1 MTRRV
6 CFRKTVLWFAVLLF
20 TCFVAGNVNNALAE
34 QLAFAAPG
42 PYQISGIDASK
53 SGDGMILR
61 VTGSSP
67 PTFTMY
73 ELFEPER
80 IILDIADASFAESLK
95 LPMQLEAGPVS
106 QIKGQILDNKEPL
119 VARLEMIT
127 TGDAGYSVERD
138 ENDIVISFARKEAV
152 TETPAIIASAKKSPA
167 MEEKAAEPAESTG
180 EEIETPQSDEIKV
193 VQTAEEPVPTP
204 AMEEKAAEPAESM
217 GEEIETPQSEEI
229 KVVQAAEEPV
239 PTPAVPRPA
248 LDEFAYAGYEKQ
260 PITVDFYKIDLHN
273 VFRLF
278 GEISGMNIVVAQG
291 VGGTLTLALDNVP
304 WDFVLDVI
312 LNLQNLQAIE
322 RYNTLVIAPKGATFE
337 WPERE
342 EEKVAV
348 KKDAAILAEG
358 EKLQVVQKMELP
370 PEVLEAQKLIR
381 EAKTLEKQEEF
392 DDALM
397 MYEKAFEMWPDNGKL
412 AARLASLY
420 LVHMG
425 MNAKAVYYGKQ
436 ALKIDEKDSVSALY
450 TAIGLANMKRND
462 EAKEYFEIAVSDKRP
477 DSEALISYAM
487 FSEDTGNFLNALLLL
502 ARHEDLYGDSL
513 DTMIARARILDKEGS
528 SAKAAAEYRAILL
541 SGYQLPADLTRYIK
555 GRLALESS
563 KSQER
568 M

>member
-6 CFRKTVLWFAVLLF
+6 CFRKTVLWLAVLLF
-20 TCFVAGNVNNALAE
+20 TYFVAGNVNNAMAE

-42 PYQISGIDASK
+42 PYQVTGINTSK
-53 SGDGMILR
+53 SDDGITLR
-61 VTGSSP
+61 VTGSGP

-80 IILDIADASFAESLK
+80 VILDIADGSFNDSLK
-95 LPMQLEAGPVS
+95 FPMKLDAGPVT
-106 QIKGQILDNKEPL
+106 QIQGKILDDKKPL

-127 TGDAGYSVERD
+127 AGDASYSVER
-138 ENDIVISFARKEAV
+138 EGNDILISFKQKEAG
-152 TETPAIIASAKKSPA
+152 TEAPAIMASAKKSPVVEK
-167 MEEKAAEPAESTG
+167 MEAEPAQELKELEVEVAQP
-180 EEIETPQSDEIKV
+180 EEVKV
-193 VQTAEEPVPTP
+193 EQAEEPMSVQPEAKSSP
-204 AMEEKAAEPAESM
+204 A
-217 GEEIETPQSEEI
+217 PQPKSAPPI
-229 KVVQAAEEPV
+229 A
-239 PTPAVPRPA
+239 
-248 LDEFAYAGYEKQ
+248 DEFKMAGYDKQ

-278 GEISGMNIVVAQG
+278 GEISGMNIVIAEG

-312 LNLQNLQAIE
+312 LNLKNLQAIE
-322 RYNTLVIAPKGATFE
+322 RYNTLVIAPKGATFD
-337 WPERE
+337 WPERA

-348 KKDAAILAEG
+348 KKDKAILAET
-358 EKLQVVQKMELP
+358 EKLQVVQKMELS
-370 PEVLEAQKLIR
+370 PEVIDAQKLIR
-381 EAKTLEKQEEF
+381 EARDLEKQEEF
-392 DDALM
+392 DDALI

-420 LVHMG
+420 LVNMG

-450 TAIGLANMKRND
+450 TAIGLANMKKNA
-462 EAKEYFEIAVSDKRP
+462 EAKEYFEIAVSGKRP

-487 FSEDTGNFLNALLLL
+487 FSEDSGDYLNALLLL
-502 ARHEDLYGDSL
+502 ARHEDLYGDTL
-513 DTMIARARILDKEGS
+513 DTMIAKARIQDKEGNTE
-528 SAKAAAEYRAILL
+528 KAMAEYKAILL
-541 SGYQLPADLTRYIK
+541 SGYQLPADLARYIK

-563 KSQER
+563 KSQGR

>member
-1 MTRRV
+1 MEE
-6 CFRKTVLWFAVLLF
+6 KA
-20 TCFVAGNVNNALAE
+20 AE
-34 QLAFAAPG
+34 PA
-42 PYQISGIDASK
+42 
-53 SGDGMILR
+53 
-61 VTGSSP
+61 
-67 PTFTMY
+67 
-73 ELFEPER
+73 EP
-80 IILDIADASFAESLK
+80 K
-95 LPMQLEAGPVS
+95 
-106 QIKGQILDNKEPL
+106 
-119 VARLEMIT
+119 
-127 TGDAGYSVERD
+127 
-138 ENDIVISFARKEAV
+138 
-152 TETPAIIASAKKSPA
+152 A
-167 MEEKAAEPAESTG
+167 MEEKAAEPAEPKG
-180 EEIETPQSDEIKV
+180 EEIETAQSEEVKV
-193 VQTAEEPVPTP
+193 VQTAEEPVP
-204 AMEEKAAEPAESM
+204 
-217 GEEIETPQSEEI
+217 I
-229 KVVQAAEEPV
+229 
-239 PTPAVPRPA
+239 PAVSRPA
-248 LDEFAYAGYEKQ
+248 LDEFSYAGYEKQ

-358 EKLQVVQKMELP
+358 EQLQVVQKMELP

-381 EAKTLEKQEEF
+381 EAKALEKQEEF
-392 DDALM
+392 DDALL

>member
-20 TCFVAGNVNNALAE
+20 TCFVADKVNNALAE

-42 PYQISGIDASK
+42 PYQITGIETSK
-53 SGDGMILR
+53 SDDGIILR
-61 VTGSSP
+61 VTGSAP

-80 IILDIADASFAESLK
+80 IILDIADGSFNESLK
-95 LPMQLEAGPVS
+95 LPMSLESGPVK

-127 TGDAGYSVERD
+127 AGDAGYSVERD
-138 ENDIVISFARKEAV
+138 ENDIVIFFAQNETAAEA
-152 TETPAIIASAKKSPA
+152 PAIMASAKKSPPVE
-167 MEEKAAEPAESTG
+167 EEKA
-180 EEIETPQSDEIKV
+180 I
-193 VQTAEEPVPTP
+193 EPV
-204 AMEEKAAEPAESM
+204 ASKEQEMETAQP
-217 GEEIETPQSEEI
+217 EEV
-229 KVVQAAEEPV
+229 KVVQAEVEPV
-239 PTPAVPRPA
+239 PIPAVSRPV
-248 LDEFAYAGYEKQ
+248 LDEFTYAGYEKQ

-322 RYNTLVIAPKGATFE
+322 RFNTLVIAPKGATFE

-348 KKDAAILAEG
+348 KKDAAILAEV
-358 EKLQVVQKMELP
+358 EKLQVIQKMEVS
-370 PEVLEAQKLIR
+370 PEVLEAQKLVR
-381 EAKTLEKQEEF
+381 EARALEKQEEY

-397 MYEKAFEMWPDNGKL
+397 VYEKAFEMWPDNGKL

-436 ALKIDEKDSVSALY
+436 ALKIDEKDSASALY
-450 TAIGLANMKRND
+450 TAIGLANMKRD
-462 EAKEYFEIAVSDKRP
+462 AEAKEYFEIAVSDKRP

-487 FSEDTGNFLNALLLL
+487 FSEDTGNFVNALLLL
-502 ARHEDLYGDSL
+502 ARHEDLYGDNL
-513 DTMIARARILDKEGS
+513 DTMIAKARILDKEGS
-528 SAKAAAEYRAILL
+528 SVKAASEYRAILL

-563 KSQER
+563 KTQGR